1 MLHYYKLYWLN
12 AFKIHGR
19 ARRKEFWYP
28 VLVNIIITIIA
39 GVLDTFLP
47 IPKGL
52 SYTIGIIFS
61 IANYIPGFTVMV
73 RRFHDIGMTMKIPVI
88 LYIFM
93 ILDDISDVIPKS
105 NFNFDLNFNNALNIT
120 ISIIIIVIVAAF
132 LILCIFSLAACCTR
146 GNEDSNKYGVNPKY
160 VN

>member
-19 ARRKEFWYP
+19 SRRKEFWYP

-39 GVLDTFLP
+39 GILNSFLP

-61 IANYIPGFTVMV
+61 IANYIPSFTVMV
-73 RRFHDIGMTMKIPVI
+73 RRFHDTGMTMKIPMI
-88 LYIFM
+88 LY
-93 ILDDISDVIPKS
+93 
-105 NFNFDLNFNNALNIT
+105 
-120 ISIIIIVIVAAF
+120 
-132 LILCIFSLAACCTR
+132 
-146 GNEDSNKYGVNPKY
+146 
-160 VN
+160 